1 MLIFAY
7 GRVGHA
13 AGACPVCESVQASAP
28 RNEIANT
35 HRWDGKAWRS
45 LAWAPPGA
53 SWGGGRPQWPALAA
67 AHGLMAA
74 AKKRCD
80 TK

>member
-45 LAWAPPGA
+45 LAWAPPAVWGA
-53 SWGGGRPQWPALAA
+53 EGGPSGPPSRQRT
-67 AHGLMAA
+67 G
-74 AKKRCD
+74 
-80 TK
+80 